1 MRSTKCL
8 LIVFFVSIMLFLI
21 PSISNAAVEYT
32 RTFPSNDGSIILNL
46 TGLTLDETKAYS
58 FTLLGK
64 GDKITTETEWY
75 RITEYDTNT
84 AKITLSPNTVDI
96 RNVLKVYDIGTLYI
110 KDDASTDSSYVVD
123 ALQVNLKLPYLQAL
137 DYTKNTSN
145 YYINAMYQ
153 AIGSYHGTYSI
164 VKKVEDETLIRKYLD
179 IKNNNKSITEL
190 EDDLPTNIPDT
201 GYKDSSTI
209 WHDDLDDGLYL
220 IWVKTSGDNC
230 KTIYG
235 CIVHDGLPNA
245 KTVAD
250 YVQGEGPKVLRIQVQ
265 SPDSGTYKTGQTV
278 KIRVYFDKKIT
289 GTTVPTL
296 KIKFGDSK
304 ERSVTNGTIHNDN
317 TSIWEWGQ
325 YIEYSYNIQSGD
337 NGQLATVS
345 LTGGAIK
352 DTDGNPA
359 FLTCPV
365 LTGDRTIKANTEGT
379 VTNNTENQD
388 KVNNEDKDDDS
399 DKKESSSSD
408 KNSSSSKDK
417 NTSSNKDDKKE
428 NNKKDDTTVKGK
440 IPYTGASYAV
450 IFAIAIILIAG
461 IIAKVKY
468 NDLKDIK

>member
-32 RTFPSNDGSIILNL
+32 RTFPSNDGSIVLNL
-46 TGLTLDETKAYS
+46 TGLTLDETKTYS
-58 FTLLGK
+58 FALLGK
-64 GDKITTETEWY
+64 GSKITTETKWHK
-75 RITEYDTNT
+75 ITEYDISN
-84 AKITLSPNTVDI
+84 AKITLSSSTNDI
-96 RNVLKVYDIGTLYI
+96 CNVLKVYDIGTLYV
-110 KDDASTDSSYVVD
+110 KDDSATDNSYIVD

-145 YYINAMYQ
+145 YYINMMYGS
-153 AIGSYHGTYSI
+153 IGSYHGTYSI
-164 VKKVEDETLIRKYLD
+164 TQKVNDKTLIGKYLD

-190 EDDLPTNIPDT
+190 EMDLPTNIPDT
-201 GYKDSSTI
+201 GYEKASTI

-220 IWVKTSGDNC
+220 IWVKISGDNC
-230 KTIYG
+230 KTIFG
-235 CIVHDGLPNA
+235 CIIHDGLPNG

-250 YVQGEGPKVLRIQVQ
+250 YIQGEGPKVLRIQVQ
-265 SPDSGTYKTGQTV
+265 SPASGTYKTGQTV
-278 KIRVYFDKKIT
+278 KIRVYFNKKIT

-296 KIKFGDSK
+296 KIKFGNSK
-304 ERSVTNGTIHNDN
+304 ERNVTNGTIYNDN
-317 TSIWEWGQ
+317 TSVWEWGQ

-345 LTGGAIK
+345 LTGGTIK
-352 DTDGNPA
+352 DTDGNAA

-365 LTGDRTIKANTEGT
+365 LTGDRTIKANTEGI

-399 DKKESSSSD
+399 DKKP
-408 KNSSSSKDK
+408 
-417 NTSSNKDDKKE
+417 SSNKDDKKDD
-428 NNKKDDTTVKGK
+428 KKDDTTVSGK

-450 IFAIAIILIAG
+450 IFAIATILVVG

>member
-21 PSISNAAVEYT
+21 PSISNATVEYT
-32 RTFPSNDGSIILNL
+32 RTFPSNDGSIVLNL
-46 TGLTLDETKAYS
+46 TGLTLDENKAYS
-58 FTLLGK
+58 FALLGK
-64 GDKITTETEWY
+64 GDKITTGTEWH

-84 AKITLSPNTVDI
+84 AKITLSSNTVDI
-96 RNVLKVYDIGTLYI
+96 RNVLKVYDMGTLYI
-110 KDDASTDSSYVVD
+110 KDDAATDSSYVVD

-145 YYINAMYQ
+145 YYINTMYQ

-164 VKKVEDETLIRKYLD
+164 VQKVKDETLIRKYLD
-179 IKNNNKSITEL
+179 VKNNNKSITEL

-230 KTIYG
+230 KNIFG
-235 CIVHDGLPNA
+235 CIVHDGLPNG

-250 YVQGEGPKVLRIQVQ
+250 YIQGEGPKVLRIQVQ
-265 SPDSGTYKTGQTV
+265 SPASGTYKTGQTV

-296 KIKFGDSK
+296 KIKFGNSK
-304 ERSVTNGTIHNDN
+304 ERNVTNGTIHNDN

-359 FLTCPV
+359 ILSCPV

-399 DKKESSSSD
+399 DNKGSSSSD
-408 KNSSSSKDK
+408 KNSSS
-417 NTSSNKDDKKE
+417 NKKE
-428 NNKKDDTTVKGK
+428 DNKKDDTTVKGK

-450 IFAIAIILIAG
+450 IFAIALILVVG